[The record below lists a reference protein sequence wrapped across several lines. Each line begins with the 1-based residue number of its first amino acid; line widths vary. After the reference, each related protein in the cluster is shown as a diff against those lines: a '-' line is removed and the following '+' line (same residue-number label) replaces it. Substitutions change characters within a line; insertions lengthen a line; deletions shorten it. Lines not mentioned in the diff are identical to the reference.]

1 MSEDLLPA
9 NEGCLGIGSW
19 DALQE
24 CHPGSALTPPSPGP
38 FGHPLTTLKFV
49 SVTNGAERCV
59 GGSLLSFLKTQVSHP
74 GVEKHPTLYP
84 HCRCD
89 AGCSLW

>member
-24 CHPGSALTPPSPGP
+24 CRPGSALTPP
-38 FGHPLTTLKFV
+38 
-49 SVTNGAERCV
+49 
-59 GGSLLSFLKTQVSHP
+59 GSWSFLT
-74 GVEKHPTLYP
+74 PT
-84 HCRCD
+84 HNSEVCFCDKWCRKVCWGEF
-89 AGCSLW
+89 AIISENTGGQILG